1 MGGIPLPKLNM
12 TINPIANKYRV
23 GKVKST
29 QKRELNLDL
38 EIVNIGSKR
47 YCSYLFKGGLKSLIE
62 FAWP

>member
-47 YCSYLFKGGLKSLIE
+47 YCSYLFKGG
-62 FAWP
+62 